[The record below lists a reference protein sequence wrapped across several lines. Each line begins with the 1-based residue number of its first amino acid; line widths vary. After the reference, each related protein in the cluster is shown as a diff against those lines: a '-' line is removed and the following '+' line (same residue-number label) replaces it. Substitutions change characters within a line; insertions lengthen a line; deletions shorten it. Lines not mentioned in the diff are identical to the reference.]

1 MQPNDFWRMKKYWKM
16 TVLLASALV
25 ALALG
30 VAMGSVGITLSD
42 LFAVLGNKLFGRPL
56 PEEMSGITVSIL
68 WTIRFPRAVMA
79 FLVGASLAAS
89 GTVMQSVLRN
99 PLASSYTLGVSSGAS
114 LLAALVI
121 VTGLTLPVIGS
132 YTLPLF
138 GFAGGLGTVFL
149 AMALTMRFDRNLEN
163 QTVILVGMVLSL
175 FVNALLT
182 LVTALSA
189 DRLSRLVFWQMGS
202 FSGQNWQNAGLVLP
216 ILLIGLLVLQRY
228 SREMDLMTFGEE
240 QALSAGVDLRRAKF
254 VLIAVSA
261 LLTGTAVSLA
271 GVIGFVDLIA
281 PHIVRKVFGSN
292 HRIVVPTSALFGG
305 AFMVLA
311 DLLSRTVLAPQE
323 LPVGAVTALI
333 GAPFFAYIYFHRRK
347 GRA

>member
-1 MQPNDFWRMKKYWKM
+1 MKKYLKA
-16 TVLLASALV
+16 VILLASALV
-25 ALALG
+25 ALTLG
-30 VAMGSVGITLSD
+30 VALGSVGISPGDMLS
-42 LFAVLGNKLFGRPL
+42 VLGHKIFGSVL
-56 PEEMSGITVSIL
+56 PEELSGVTVSIL
-68 WTIRFPRAVMA
+68 WNIRFPRAVMA
-79 FLVGASLAAS
+79 FLVGAALAAS

-114 LLAALVI
+114 LLAAVVI
-121 VTGLTLPVIGS
+121 VSGVTLPVIGQ

-149 AMALTMRFDRNLEN
+149 AMALTVRFDRNLEN
-163 QTVILVGMVLSL
+163 QTIILVGMVLSL
-175 FVNALLT
+175 FVNAILT
-182 LVTALSA
+182 MVTAMA
-189 DRLSRLVFWQMGS
+189 DDRLSRLVFWQMGS
-202 FSGQNWQNAGLVLP
+202 FSGQSLENCGLVVSVLVV
-216 ILLIGLLVLQRY
+216 GLLVLTRY

-240 QALSAGVDLRRAKF
+240 QALSAGVDLRRVKF
-254 VLIAVSA
+254 ILIAISA

-281 PHIVRKVFGSN
+281 PHIVRKLFGSK
-292 HRIVVPTSALFGG
+292 HRIVVPMSALFGG

-311 DLLSRTVLAPQE
+311 DLVSRTVLAPEE

-347 GRA
+347 GKV